1 MGVNLNMSNQYTHFL
16 IGENRLC
23 HPGYEYILKLDEPRL
38 YIKYKLS
45 EGYFA
50 DFDEFYES
58 IAEVQW
64 LDGAPSQD
72 EQSRILTEAWNFLCL
87 DEALL
92 EADLYPEDDE

>member
-1 MGVNLNMSNQYTHFL
+1 MIAQYTHFL

-50 DFDEFYES
+50 DYNDFYEN
-58 IAEVQW
+58 IADVQW
-64 LDGAPSQD
+64 IDGTPPAKD
-72 EQSRILTEAWNFLCL
+72 EQQRILTDAWNFLCL
-87 DEALL
+87 DERLL
-92 EADLYPEDDE
+92 EEDLNDTDEDEF